1 MQQSYIFIYEA
12 KVHSN
17 GTIKGRVEATS
28 SYDAQ
33 QKVTRNNLLV
43 KSVTARVHKNQTL
56 ARKEKFEV
64 LQ

>member
-28 SYDAQ
+28 SYDA
-33 QKVTRNNLLV
+33 
-43 KSVTARVHKNQTL
+43 
-56 ARKEKFEV
+56 
-64 LQ
+64 